1 MIRVGVIG
9 VGAMG
14 RHHARVYSDL
24 PDVDLVGIAD
34 VDVDLANS
42 VAGLYHT
49 QAFAGFESLLRQEL
63 DAVSVAVPSSLHNEV
78 AVAAAGA
85 GIHVLVEKPIADT
98 LESAQDIIKAAEKN
112 NVKLM
117 VGHIE
122 RYNPAV
128 TTLRKAAQGKKLI
141 FLEITRVGPFPPRV
155 KDIGIVI
162 DLGVHDIDLVRYLTC
177 SEYERVECLVANNT
191 SGKEDAAI
199 FLFKMRNGVLGR
211 ITTNWL
217 TPFKIREVT
226 LATSERFVRGD
237 LLAKRVIEY
246 SQYCEDGSYS
256 TKELAVP
263 FVEPLKAELQAFLQS
278 VVADEPPPIT
288 GEDGLIA
295 VKIALSV
302 LGKESEAT

>member
-1 MIRVGVIG
+1 VIG

-14 RHHARVYSDL
+14 RHHVRVYSEL
-24 PDVDLVGIAD
+24 PNVELVGIAD
-34 VDVDLANS
+34 VDARLANS

-49 QAFAGFESLLRQEL
+49 KAFANFESLLRQGL
-63 DAVSVAVPSSLHNEV
+63 DAVSVAVPSSLHSEV
-78 AVAAAGA
+78 AVAAACA
-85 GIHVLVEKPIADT
+85 GIHILVEKPIADT
-98 LESAQDIIKAAEKN
+98 LEGAQDIIKAAEKN
-112 NVKLM
+112 RIKLM

-128 TTLRKAAQGKKLI
+128 ATLRKASQSKKLI

-155 KDIGIVI
+155 KDIGIVM
-162 DLGVHDIDLVRYLTC
+162 DLGVHDIDLVRYLTS
-177 SEYERVECLVANNT
+177 SEYERVECLTANNP

-199 FLFKMRNGVLGR
+199 FLFKMQNGVLGR

-226 LATSERFVRGD
+226 LATSKEFVRGD

-246 SQYCEDGSYS
+246 SKYSEDGSYS
-256 TKELAVP
+256 VKELVVP

-278 VVADEPPPIT
+278 VIADEPPPIT
-288 GEDGLIA
+288 GEDGLVA
-295 VKIALSV
+295 LQIALSG
-302 LGKESEAT
+302 LDRCSGGG